1 MEQNNDLLLGQKT
14 KFAMVRFGNVLDS
27 SGSVIPLF
35 RQQIANGGPVTLT
48 HQDIIRYFMTISE
61 ACELV
66 LQSSNLSEGGEVFIL
81 DMGKPIRINKL
92 AKRMIQLSGK
102 TLKDVNNPRGEIEIK
117 TIGLREGEKLYEELL
132 VDNNAQVTKHPLIFK
147 EKESNL
153 NFTNIQVDIQK
164 LIVSIKN
171 NNLFEVQ
178 SLLKKQVPEW
188 NSNQNNTFN

>member
-1 MEQNNDLLLGQKT
+1 MKKTQDLQN
-14 KFAMVRFGNVLDS
+14 
-27 SGSVIPLF
+27 
-35 RQQIANGGPVTLT
+35 
-48 HQDIIRYFMTISE
+48 
-61 ACELV
+61 
-66 LQSSNLSEGGEVFIL
+66 
-81 DMGKPIRINKL
+81 
-92 AKRMIQLSGK
+92 
-102 TLKDVNNPRGEIEIK
+102 
-117 TIGLREGEKLYEELL
+117 ELL

>member
-1 MEQNNDLLLGQKT
+1 M
-14 KFAMVRFGNVLDS
+14 
-27 SGSVIPLF
+27 
-35 RQQIANGGPVTLT
+35 
-48 HQDIIRYFMTISE
+48 
-61 ACELV
+61 
-66 LQSSNLSEGGEVFIL
+66 
-81 DMGKPIRINKL
+81 
-92 AKRMIQLSGK
+92 
-102 TLKDVNNPRGEIEIK
+102 KDVNNPRGEIEIK